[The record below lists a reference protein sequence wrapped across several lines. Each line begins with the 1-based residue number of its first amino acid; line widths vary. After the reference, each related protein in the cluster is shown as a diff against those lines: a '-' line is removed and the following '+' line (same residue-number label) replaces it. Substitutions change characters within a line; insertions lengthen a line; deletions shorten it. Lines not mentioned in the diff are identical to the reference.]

1 MIEWAIT
8 VIACA
13 METGLCIFY
22 YDSFMINVMTKL
34 QKVISF
40 IILCAVVIGNATLF
54 DVIPGEYYSIKLLT
68 YIATHMLFV
77 KLCYRSGWVMS
88 IFFSSSAILLQILV
102 QSEICVLFN
111 VNSSDNY
118 IFINLMACLACV
130 ISLGIEFVLRKK
142 LILIKD
148 YLKKEPVILKG
159 FIWLPLVTAIV
170 AMFFYVFFVSPSPL
184 VLFQG
189 VVSAILLV
197 INIGSMFFL
206 QESLVKDERLRMSE
220 IQMESKV
227 NQIQAFQDMQSLYER
242 QGRKLHDYKKQLM
255 TVQNLLKNGE
265 NETAVE
271 YIEKLTKNIA
281 TEMSE
286 VNVGHPVVNAVLNQ
300 QYRIAKGKNIGMT
313 FTVSDLHEIN
323 IADDDIVVLLGNL
336 LENAIHEC
344 EKVIS
349 LGRTASIQVKL
360 IEKEEN
366 FIITVCNPVTSKKEI
381 EDNKVLGIQKE
392 GHGIG
397 LSNVESVVEKYN
409 GSFVISCDEK
419 EFTAVVMI

>member
-1 MIEWAIT
+1 
-8 VIACA
+8 
-13 METGLCIFY
+13 
-22 YDSFMINVMTKL
+22 
-34 QKVISF
+34 
-40 IILCAVVIGNATLF
+40 
-54 DVIPGEYYSIKLLT
+54 
-68 YIATHMLFV
+68 
-77 KLCYRSGWVMS
+77 
-88 IFFSSSAILLQILV
+88 
-102 QSEICVLFN
+102 
-111 VNSSDNY
+111 
-118 IFINLMACLACV
+118 
-130 ISLGIEFVLRKK
+130 
-142 LILIKD
+142 
-148 YLKKEPVILKG
+148 
-159 FIWLPLVTAIV
+159 
-170 AMFFYVFFVSPSPL
+170 
-184 VLFQG
+184 
-189 VVSAILLV
+189 
-197 INIGSMFFL
+197 
-206 QESLVKDERLRMSE
+206 MSE

-242 QGRKLHDYKKQLM
+242 QRRKLHDYKKQLM

-397 LSNVESVVEKYN
+397 VSNVESVVEKYN